1 MPNTRRLLLAL
12 PLALLLL
19 TGCETMTPND
29 FKDRTPEAEVD
40 GTRGYGYNLNY
51 APATSPRRDAEPL
64 SRGLPCGQYRIAI
77 YKYQP
82 SAPNPQ
88 SSRPETTPGHM
99 YFFCPS
105 SLATLVKFQR

>member
-1 MPNTRRLLLAL
+1 MPNTRGLRLTL

-29 FKDRTPEAEVD
+29 FKDHTPEAEVN

-51 APATSPRRDAEPL
+51 APATSPRRDAGPL
-64 SRGLPCGQYRIAI
+64 SPSLPYGQNRIAI
-77 YKYQP
+77 YEYQA

-105 SLATLVKFQR
+105 SLVTLVKFQR